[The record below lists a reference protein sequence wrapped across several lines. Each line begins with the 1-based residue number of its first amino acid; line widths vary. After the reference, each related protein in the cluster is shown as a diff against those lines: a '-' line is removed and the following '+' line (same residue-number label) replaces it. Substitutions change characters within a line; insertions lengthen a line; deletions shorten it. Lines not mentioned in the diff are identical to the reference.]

1 MKDLPC
7 SGLTSTM
14 FPSTRDANRTLTAK
28 EAQLSIYAKSLC
40 GPCPNKKD
48 CLNDAIAR
56 KERFGVWGGVDFG
69 CRQERNKVVAV

>member
-14 FPSTRDANRTLTAK
+14 FPPTRDANRPLTHR
-28 EAQLSIYAKSLC
+28 EAQLSVYAKTLC
-40 GPCPNKKD
+40 ESCPNKQN
-48 CLNDAIAR
+48 CLNNAIAR

-69 CRQERNKVVAV
+69 CRQERNKALPV